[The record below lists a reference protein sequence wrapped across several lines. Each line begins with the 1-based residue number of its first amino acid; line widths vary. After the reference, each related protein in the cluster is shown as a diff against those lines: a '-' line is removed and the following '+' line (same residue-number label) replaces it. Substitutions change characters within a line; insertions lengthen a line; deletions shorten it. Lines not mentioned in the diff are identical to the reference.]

1 MRSFREDI
9 RFLGRL
15 LGDVLREQEGQA
27 TYDLIENIRQLS
39 VAYRG
44 KGDAQAGRALDA
56 KLKKLSAEEA
66 VMVIRS
72 FSYFSHLANIVEDQI
87 RLRQAETLEDDGQ
100 ASQTPGTL
108 AHSFERLR
116 KAKVSKT
123 QVLALLNQ
131 GLLSLVLTAHPTE
144 VQRKS
149 VMDAERRIAL
159 LLSERHQLLALKRR
173 TALHQNEEALR
184 ARITQLWQTRMLRT
198 SKLSVRD
205 EIENA
210 LSFYKTTFLQQIPAV
225 YAMLEEQLG
234 QTELPSF
241 FRMGNWIGGDRD
253 GNPNVT
259 ADTLDFSV
267 KRHAETALRHYLTQ
281 VHELGVELS
290 VSKLLRGAT
299 PALQALAKRAG
310 DTNAH
315 RQDEPYRMALIGVYS
330 RLAATLEHLTG
341 TQALRHAIA
350 PSIPYVDASEF
361 VDDLKTIEAALVR
374 NKAARLATE
383 RLRPLIRAARI
394 FGFHLATVDLRQCSD
409 IHQATVAELLAV
421 SGICVDYEG
430 LSELDRCAMLLALL
444 HEPRGLRVPKAQYSA
459 QTQSELAIFEKAFQI
474 RETFGP
480 DTIRHCIISHTE
492 TVSDLLEVLILQKEV
507 GLLDGPL
514 PQAKLALIVAPLFE
528 TIEDLEQAEPIMRTF
543 YALPGVAALMR
554 RSGGEQDIML
564 GYSDSNKDGGVFT
577 STWSLYQA
585 STRLVNLFKE
595 VKGISLRLF
604 HGRGGTVG
612 RGGGPSYQAIL
623 AQAPGTVGGQIRLTE
638 QGEIITSKYAE
649 PLLGR
654 RNLETLVAA
663 TLEAS
668 LILPSKPVPAPFL
681 QAAQTISQLSRERY
695 RQTVYQTE
703 GFADYFFGATPI
715 NEIAALNIGS
725 RPASRPG
732 AGGKPRSIESLRAIP
747 WGFSWGQSR
756 VNLPGW
762 YGLGS
767 AIEAFIKAS
776 PKTNRDLLL
785 QMVKAWPFFAAVVS
799 NVDMVLAKMDLKVA
813 ARYAGLLEDQR
824 LAKRIFKEIES
835 EFDKT
840 RKAID
845 LLTGQKTRLAGDP
858 VLAESIAHRF
868 PYLDPLNHLQVEL
881 IRRWRAGQRDERTER
896 GIHISINGIAAGLRN
911 TG

>member
-1 MRSFREDI
+1 
-9 RFLGRL
+9 
-15 LGDVLREQEGQA
+15 
-27 TYDLIENIRQLS
+27 
-39 VAYRG
+39 
-44 KGDAQAGRALDA
+44 
-56 KLKKLSAEEA
+56 
-66 VMVIRS
+66 
-72 FSYFSHLANIVEDQI
+72 
-87 RLRQAETLEDDGQ
+87 
-100 ASQTPGTL
+100 
-108 AHSFERLR
+108 
-116 KAKVSKT
+116 
-123 QVLALLNQ
+123 
-131 GLLSLVLTAHPTE
+131 
-144 VQRKS
+144 
-149 VMDAERRIAL
+149 
-159 LLSERHQLLALKRR
+159 
-173 TALHQNEEALR
+173 
-184 ARITQLWQTRMLRT
+184 
-198 SKLSVRD
+198 
-205 EIENA
+205 
-210 LSFYKTTFLQQIPAV
+210 
-225 YAMLEEQLG
+225 
-234 QTELPSF
+234 
-241 FRMGNWIGGDRD
+241 
-253 GNPNVT
+253 
-259 ADTLDFSV
+259 
-267 KRHAETALRHYLTQ
+267 
-281 VHELGVELS
+281 
-290 VSKLLRGAT
+290 
-299 PALQALAKRAG
+299 
-310 DTNAH
+310 
-315 RQDEPYRMALIGVYS
+315 
-330 RLAATLEHLTG
+330 
-341 TQALRHAIA
+341 
-350 PSIPYVDASEF
+350 
-361 VDDLKTIEAALVR
+361 
-374 NKAARLATE
+374 
-383 RLRPLIRAARI
+383 
-394 FGFHLATVDLRQCSD
+394 
-409 IHQATVAELLAV
+409 
-421 SGICVDYEG
+421 
-430 LSELDRCAMLLALL
+430 
-444 HEPRGLRVPKAQYSA
+444 
-459 QTQSELAIFEKAFQI
+459 
-474 RETFGP
+474 
-480 DTIRHCIISHTE
+480 
-492 TVSDLLEVLILQKEV
+492 
-507 GLLDGPL
+507 
-514 PQAKLALIVAPLFE
+514 
-528 TIEDLEQAEPIMRTF
+528 
-543 YALPGVAALMR
+543 MR